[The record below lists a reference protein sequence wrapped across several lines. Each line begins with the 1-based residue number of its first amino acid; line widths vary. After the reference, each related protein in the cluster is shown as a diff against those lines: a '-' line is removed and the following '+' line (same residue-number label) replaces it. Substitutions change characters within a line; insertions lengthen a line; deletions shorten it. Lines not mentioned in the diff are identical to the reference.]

1 MKSGILLKLYFV
13 VFLFAAQNCFAQ
25 SNSFE
30 GNSLVFFLGKNS
42 LSTDLKDLKANYKC
56 EMANELHY
64 LSRGGIELI
73 LKNNSLNEIHLYG
86 GSAVYGKFTGVLPNK
101 LKFGMVAGEVK
112 RLLGKPVVSY
122 NSGYC
127 EYELSNYILSCWFDG
142 GTLSQVGI
150 AVKPLL

>member
-1 MKSGILLKLYFV
+1 MKTKLFFSIFFAI
-13 VFLFAAQNCFAQ
+13 VFFAGQNSFAQ
-25 SNSFE
+25 SSFE
-30 GNSLVFFLGKNS
+30 GNGLVSFLGKNS
-42 LSTDLKDLKANYKC
+42 SSTDLKDLKANYKC

-101 LKFGMVAGEVK
+101 LKFGMTSSNVK
-112 RLLGKPVVSY
+112 SILGKPVVSY

-127 EYELSNYILSCWFDG
+127 EYEFQNYILSCWFDG

-150 AVKPLL
+150 AVKTFL